1 LQAIVYAQK
10 WINKSTKKV
19 KKWLKNLQI
28 CTMLAKQKPPSQISF
43 YSTFE
48 EQLNHSH
55 PLYIL
60 ANQIDWTIFENSF
73 KKHYSATQGKPAK
86 PIRLMVSLLILKQLR
101 NLSDESVVEQW
112 AENAYY
118 QYFGGEEL
126 FSVKPPC
133 VPTELV
139 EFRKRIGEAGVELIF
154 KESIRINGKDADEDN
169 LSGDTTVQEK
179 NITYPTDDKLYKKII
194 VKCQKIAIKE
204 ALELRQSYKFTVKK
218 LSTIQRFKKT
228 KGGTAK
234 ARKAGKK
241 IKTIAGRLVRELERK
256 LTPDSLN
263 RYATD
268 LSLFKTVLAQKR
280 SDSGK
285 IYSLHEP
292 EVKCYTKGKEH
303 KKFEFGSKASFLVT
317 QSTGVIVGAVNFTE
331 SLHDSKTLPKALE
344 QYERLLNKSA
354 KNVFLD
360 RGYRGPKMINNTAL
374 HTPKPDKNITTAKR
388 KRHKRRAAI
397 EPVIGH
403 LKHDYRMIRNYLK
416 GTVGDTMN
424 VMLAAAAMN
433 FKRIMNKW
441 KHEFI
446 FWLFLLL
453 RIFKFNTAQ
462 IFATPQKM
470 TF

>member
-1 LQAIVYAQK
+1 
-10 WINKSTKKV
+10 
-19 KKWLKNLQI
+19 
-28 CTMLAKQKPPSQISF
+28 MLAKQKNSAQIGF

-55 PLYIL
+55 PIYIL
-60 ANQIDWTIFENSF
+60 ANTIAWNVFEEAF
-73 KKHYSATQGKPAK
+73 KKHYSTTQGKPAK

-101 NLSDESVVEQW
+101 NLSDEGVVEQW

-118 QYFGGEEL
+118 QYFGGEKL

-154 KESIRINGKDADEDN
+154 KESIRINGNDAQDDN

-194 VKCQKIAIKE
+194 VKCRKIAQKE
-204 ALELRQSYKFTVKK
+204 MLELRQSYKFTVKK
-218 LSTIQRFKKT
+218 LSTVQRFKKT
-228 KGGTAK
+228 KNGAAK

-256 LTPDSLN
+256 LTTDALN
-263 RYATD
+263 KYAID
-268 LSLFKTVLAQKR
+268 LSLFKKVLAQKR
-280 SDSGK
+280 NDTNK
-285 IYSLHEP
+285 TYSLHEP

-317 QSTGVIVGAVNFTE
+317 QGTGVIVGALNFTDT
-331 SLHDSKTLPKALE
+331 LHDSKTLPAALE
-344 QYERLLNKSA
+344 QYQRLMDKEP
-354 KNVFLD
+354 KNIFLD

-374 HTPKPDKNITTAKR
+374 HTATKR

-416 GTVGDTMN
+416 GTVGDAIN
-424 VMLAAAAMN
+424 LMLSAAAMN
-433 FKRIMNKW
+433 FKRMMNKW
-441 KHEFI
+441 KEQLI
-446 FWLFLLL
+446 FFALRSLHLLL
-453 RIFKFNTAQ
+453 FYRNIFFIRI
-462 IFATPQKM
+462 
-470 TF
+470 